1 MLISA
6 ASPSYAN
13 IRSATPSV
21 SPQVRSEQ
29 APASLDQVQFSAAS
43 PEDVSSDGKIKWGP
57 LLGVIGGVGL
67 TSGLAASG
75 FGWGSAIPAF
85 AVGGAVG
92 LAVTFGVVDKMISNG
107 RDSSGTGPISAFA
120 GVVGGIGGAVTAA
133 SYAFNHGSPMVGLGV
148 GLAVTT
154 LAAAGTAY
162 SYHN

>member
-6 ASPSYAN
+6 AAAPYSTLRQAAPSL
-13 IRSATPSV
+13 

-29 APASLDQVQFSAAS
+29 TPVSLDQVQFSTTAS
-43 PEDVSSDGKIKWGP
+43 EDDSSDGKIKWGP

-67 TSGLAASG
+67 ASALAASG

-85 AVGGAVG
+85 AVGGALG

-120 GVVGGIGGAVTAA
+120 GVVGGIGGAITAA
-133 SYAFNHGSPMVGLGV
+133 SYAFNHGKARQWS
-148 GLAVTT
+148 
-154 LAAAGTAY
+154 
-162 SYHN
+162 